1 MVGTRVLAT
10 DPTVGHNRLDRMIRR
25 TLSAAVLAIV
35 VSVAHVTTTLVRFGP
50 DSQLVRWWR
59 AGDPRWLQE
68 LGTTA
73 LLAFVVAWLLDP
85 QKRFA
90 ARRTGD
96 GS

>member
-1 MVGTRVLAT
+1 MT
-10 DPTVGHNRLDRMIRR
+10 R
-25 TLSAAVLAIV
+25 TLYAGVLAIV
-35 VSVAHVTTTLVRFGP
+35 VSVAHVTSTLVRFGP

-68 LGTTA
+68 LGITA

-90 ARRTGD
+90 ARRAGD
-96 GS
+96 ES